1 MHAVVDEM
9 LEDGMKVLAVAY
21 RPVTLQA
28 LTADDERDLILLGYL
43 VFFDAPK
50 ASAASAIDK
59 LNALHVH
66 SKVLTG
72 DQKSVAVSICRRL
85 GIDTTAVLTGEALD
99 QLTDNELPVC
109 VERCTVFAELSPNRK
124 CASYRSC
131 RITATR
137 SVS

>member
-1 MHAVVDEM
+1 M
-9 LEDGMKVLAVAY
+9 
-21 RPVTLQA
+21 
-28 LTADDERDLILLGYL
+28 LGYL

-59 LNALHVH
+59 LNALHVR

-124 CASYRSC
+124 CASSRSC
-131 RITATR
+131 RTTATR
-137 SVS
+137 SVFWATA